1 LLIYF
6 PYFYP
11 DADEIN
17 YCEGIMMPLSLFY
30 ILPGNNQSKQTR
42 KKNMA
47 KVTFNNKNN
56 EFFTSLKISVDNYFK
71 ENKIEK
77 TGDWRLFTKTII
89 LLGSTAAIYGVLML
103 VNLSALPALL
113 LCATFGYLAA
123 CIGFSVMHDA
133 NHGSYSPNQKLND
146 FLGLSANGLGIS
158 SYFWK
163 QKHNIIHHTYT
174 NVDGIDDDIAK
185 SPIIRQCESQKW
197 VPAHRIQ
204 HIYLLPIY
212 SLSAIFWIFI
222 MDFKKYFSRKI
233 YTTDAW
239 KMNTKNHVIF
249 WATKV
254 LYVTAYIALPIYVWG
269 WQAWLAGYL
278 VMNTVL
284 GLTLSL
290 VFQLAHVVENTEFEH
305 IPLDETKHLETAWAE
320 HQIKTTANFAMG
332 NKTISWFVGGLNF
345 QIEHHLFP
353 RVSHVHYPA
362 ISKIVQEKCAQFGL
376 PYNQY
381 PTFSE
386 ALASHFR
393 VMKQLGEKP
402 VEVEFQTQAAA

>member
-1 LLIYF
+1 
-6 PYFYP
+6 
-11 DADEIN
+11 
-17 YCEGIMMPLSLFY
+17 M
-30 ILPGNNQSKQTR
+30 SKI
-42 KKNMA
+42 
-47 KVTFNNKNN
+47 VFNNRNN
-56 EFFTSLKISVDNYFK
+56 EFYQSLKVSVDAYFN
-71 ENKIEK
+71 ENKIKK
-77 TGDWRLFTKTII
+77 TGDWRLFSKTII
-89 LLGSTAAIYGVLML
+89 LISAAVLIYAALML
-103 VNLSALPALL
+103 VNMSILPALIL
-113 LCATFGYLAA
+113 AAAFGYVGA

-146 FLGLSANGLGIS
+146 FLGLSANALGAS

-197 VPAHRIQ
+197 VPAHRVQ
-204 HIYLLPIY
+204 HLYLLPIY
-212 SLSAIFWIFI
+212 CLSSIFWIFF
-222 MDFKKYFSRKI
+222 MDFTKYFTRKI

-239 KMNTKNHVIF
+239 KLTTRNHLVF
-249 WATKV
+249 WATK
-254 LYVTAYIALPIYVWG
+254 AYYALVFIAIPIYVWG
-269 WQAWLAGYL
+269 FLGWILGFF
-278 VMNTVL
+278 VMHAAM

-305 IPLDETKHLETAWAE
+305 IPLDETKHVETAWAE

-332 NKTISWFVGGLNF
+332 NKIISWFVGGLNY

-362 ISKIVQEKCAQFGL
+362 ISKIVMAKCHEFNL

-381 PTFSE
+381 TTMAG

-393 VMKQLGEKP
+393 VMRQLGQKP
-402 VEVEFQTQAAA
+402 ALAVMQAAA